1 MMAIGAVQFLPSI
14 RVLSIQ
20 YHRIA
25 GKVYMGC
32 GMVAIASLLCL
43 FPVMGK
49 GPRSRMNYELQVAV
63 VMTVTAWVFTMYKA
77 YAFIRSGDIAG
88 HNRWTVRNFS
98 CTMVIFSLR
107 FFGVLGM
114 LLLSIWRGSLHVETV
129 YKASHDAFAPGC
141 WVAGIVNLSLSEWYI
156 RYHMRVIVNEKK
168 DSRAM
173 QSQRGYSE
181 VDMSP
186 NRFTR
191 EIDVCELVD
200 DRVGL

>member
-1 MMAIGAVQFLPSI
+1 MI
-14 RVLSIQ
+14 R
-20 YHRIA
+20 R
-25 GKVYMGC
+25 
-32 GMVAIASLLCL
+32 
-43 FPVMGK
+43 P
-49 GPRSRMNYELQVAV
+49 PRSTLSSSSAASDV
-63 VMTVTAWVFTMYKA
+63 YK
-77 YAFIRSGDIAG
+77 RQ
-88 HNRWTVRNFS
+88 
-98 CTMVIFSLR
+98 
-107 FFGVLGM
+107 
-114 LLLSIWRGSLHVETV
+114 V